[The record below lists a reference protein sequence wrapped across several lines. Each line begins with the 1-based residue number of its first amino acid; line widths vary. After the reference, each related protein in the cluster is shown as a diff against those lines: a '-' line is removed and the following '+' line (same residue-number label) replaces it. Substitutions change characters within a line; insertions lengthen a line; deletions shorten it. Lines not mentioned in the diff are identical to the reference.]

1 LLLLGLTILPF
12 ATWQWARAADS
23 RAKAQTATA
32 HNALFVDGN
41 GNDDWPS
48 FGRTYGEQHYSPLA
62 EINDHNVG
70 RLSLAWYRDLGP
82 SNPASIPIEVA
93 GTLYYATGMSIVDA
107 VDARTGKSLWKYDSR
122 VADHVGWEMRVSW
135 GIRGL
140 AWWNGRLFVGTVD
153 GRLIA
158 LDAKSGKEVWSVQ
171 ATPKGNGQFITG
183 APRVFNGKVIIGQGG
198 GDSTPTRGFATAYD
212 AAT

>member
-62 EINDHNVG
+62 EINDRNVG

-82 SNPASIPIEVA
+82 SNPASIPIEIA
-93 GTLYYATGMSIVDA
+93 GTLYYATGMSIVHA
-107 VDARTGKSLWKYDSR
+107 VDARTGKVLWEYDSH
-122 VADHVGWEMRVSW
+122 VAHHVPSD
-135 GIRGL
+135 IRPSRALPRL
-140 AWWNGRLFVGTVD
+140 APL
-153 GRLIA
+153 
-158 LDAKSGKEVWSVQ
+158 
-171 ATPKGNGQFITG
+171 
-183 APRVFNGKVIIGQGG
+183 
-198 GDSTPTRGFATAYD
+198 
-212 AAT
+212 